1 MKFYK
6 LILFGGNR
14 LLELAPFGQLIKYLR
29 KKNIKFLVIT
39 DKTHLEK
46 KITKSKNFK
55 QLLIKEKIVYK
66 SYKKIKLENIK
77 KYIDKTTIGLSLN
90 AIWKFDKK
98 LIKYFKGNLFNYHAG
113 DLPSERGAGVISW
126 RIMLQKKSHL
136 SINIHKVSAHFDMG
150 DIVLSKKIKTN
161 KKDLLPF
168 EHLKNQLGF
177 EEKFLQNFINTILSK
192 KKLLN
197 RKQLNKNSYYWPRLN
212 SKIHGKINWNWAAK
226 DIVLFIKAF
235 SIPFDGSYSFIGK
248 KRIRIYN
255 AKFNRSK
262 IRFHPYQNGIIY
274 KIENNKFFISNVKNY
289 ITINLKDTNLELED
303 FHQFLG
309 KRFK

>member
-98 LIKYFKGNLFNYHAG
+98 LIKYFKGNLYNYHAG

-150 DIVLSKKIKTN
+150 DIVL
-161 KKDLLPF
+161 
-168 EHLKNQLGF
+168 
-177 EEKFLQNFINTILSK
+177 
-192 KKLLN
+192 
-197 RKQLNKNSYYWPRLN
+197 
-212 SKIHGKINWNWAAK
+212 
-226 DIVLFIKAF
+226 
-235 SIPFDGSYSFIGK
+235 
-248 KRIRIYN
+248 
-255 AKFNRSK
+255 
-262 IRFHPYQNGIIY
+262 
-274 KIENNKFFISNVKNY
+274 
-289 ITINLKDTNLELED
+289 
-303 FHQFLG
+303 
-309 KRFK
+309 